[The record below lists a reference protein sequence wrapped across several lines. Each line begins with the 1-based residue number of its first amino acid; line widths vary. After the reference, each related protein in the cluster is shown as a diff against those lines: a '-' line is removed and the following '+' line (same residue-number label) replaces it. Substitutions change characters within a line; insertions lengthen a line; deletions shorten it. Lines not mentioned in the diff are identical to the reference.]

1 MSERSRRA
9 CAFMAARCT
18 TSRRGMDEG
27 PIIAQAAV
35 PVLPGDTAEA
45 LAARVLAAE
54 HRLYP
59 AALARVARG
68 EAPIVGGRVEIAA
81 DERAI

>member
-1 MSERSRRA
+1 VHFVVSA
-9 CAFMAARCT
+9 T
-18 TSRRGMDEG
+18 DEG

-35 PVLPGDTAEA
+35 PVLDADTPQS
-45 LAARVLAAE
+45 LARRVLQQE

-68 EAPIVGGRVEIAA
+68 SLTVQGNRVFDVEPAA
-81 DERAI
+81 EPLPMLMPPFG